1 MPSQSHSFAC
11 SSPVLRS
18 STSFS
23 YLDWGDWYTGHDAWT
38 HCSRFGLPKCGGT
51 NECHRLRNLNWLKR
65 DIHYVKNEILFWL
78 RVRATKSRRQEKWWR
93 DEKRN
98 QTCTCMCVIW
108 CNMYPFL
115 DLGSENVWVSE
126 GGIYSYLVEP
136 EAALGLEPR
145 DPSGLR
151 PDLRFREV
159 PWDAPLPRSFTDRLP
174 KSRSLLRKRVQFL
187 PPRTTSWRTQ
197 RHS

>member
-1 MPSQSHSFAC
+1 MNKTNKNKKKQNTNSSFRHFEVWTTIFGLVPSQIHSFAC

-93 DEKRN
+93 GEKRN
-98 QTCTCMCVIW
+98 QTCICVV
-108 CNMYPFL
+108 CTMYPFL
-115 DLGSENVWVSE
+115 DLGFGNVWMSR
-126 GGIYSYLVEP
+126 GGFILI
-136 EAALGLEPR
+136 
-145 DPSGLR
+145 
-151 PDLRFREV
+151 
-159 PWDAPLPRSFTDRLP
+159 
-174 KSRSLLRKRVQFL
+174 
-187 PPRTTSWRTQ
+187 
-197 RHS
+197 